1 MRNLPGITRIT
12 IFSNPFHDISMK
24 KINIR
29 IIPNARKTA
38 IIEEEGRI
46 KVYVTAPAVDGKA
59 NAALLILLA
68 EYLEVRKS
76 DIEILRGEKSRNKL
90 IGIKEN

>member
-1 MRNLPGITRIT
+1 MV
-12 IFSNPFHDISMK
+12 

-38 IIEEEGRI
+38 VIEEDGRL

-59 NAALLILLA
+59 NAALILLLA
-68 EYLEVRKS
+68 KHLKVKKS
-76 DIEILRGEKSRNKL
+76 NIEILRGEKSRNKV
-90 IGIKEN
+90 IGINSD